1 MDSKCQK
8 YKKKERIQK
17 NTKSIKS
24 LITVWL
30 LDLQQ
35 ISEQKF
41 YKSKENRIACQNNE
55 RKRMPTKNSIPHKI
69 ILQAGGEIKSFP
81 DIQKLRESVTIR
93 LALQDI
99 PK

>member
-1 MDSKCQK
+1 
-8 YKKKERIQK
+8 
-17 NTKSIKS
+17 
-24 LITVWL
+24 
-30 LDLQQ
+30 
-35 ISEQKF
+35 
-41 YKSKENRIACQNNE
+41 
-55 RKRMPTKNSIPHKI
+55 MPTKNSIPHKI